1 MAVIAREGGRLGWL
15 GRHCPEGTGQCLRLV
30 AAFGAVYLIWGSTY
44 LAIRLAIDT
53 LPALTMAGV
62 RFVIAGTL
70 LYGWARWRGARQGV
84 SRPSAIHW
92 RSAVILGGLML
103 LGGNG
108 GVTWAEQRVPTGLV
122 ALLIGSVPLWMAVLE
137 MARRG
142 GSRPGGR
149 TALGLLLGFGGVAWL
164 VGPATWS
171 GGPGVDLLGAGA
183 VLVGALAW
191 AAGSLYSRQAPLP
204 AAMFMG
210 TAMEMLA
217 GGVLL
222 LLAGG
227 LMGEWQRLD
236 LAAVSPRSLLAVAY
250 LVVFGSIVA
259 FTAYLWLLRNTTPAR
274 VSTYAYVNPLVA
286 VFLGWAVLG
295 EMLTAQIL
303 LAAMVILA
311 GVVLITR

>member
-1 MAVIAREGGRLGWL
+1 MATVAKEGGRF
-15 GRHCPEGTGQCLRLV
+15 GRPASASHSLRLV

-62 RFVIAGTL
+62 RFLIAGTL
-70 LYGWARWRGARQGV
+70 LYLWARWRGARRGAP
-84 SRPSAIHW
+84 RPAAVHW
-92 RSAVILGGLML
+92 RSAAVLGGLML
-103 LGGNG
+103 LAGNG

-122 ALLIGSVPLWMAVLE
+122 ALLIGSVPLWMALLE
-137 MARRG
+137 AIRRG
-142 GSRPGGR
+142 GSRPTGR
-149 TALGLLLGFGGVAWL
+149 SILGLVLGFGGVAWL
-164 VGPATWS
+164 VGPSRLA
-171 GGPGVDLLGAGA
+171 GGPGIDLLGAGV
-183 VLVGALAW
+183 VLVGSLGW
-191 AAGSLYSRQAPLP
+191 AAGSLYSRQAPQPDAPLL
-204 AAMFMG
+204 G

-217 GGVLL
+217 GGALL

-227 LMGEWQRLD
+227 LGGEWQRLD
-236 LAAVSPRSLLAVAY
+236 VAAVSPRSLLALGY

-295 EMLTAQIL
+295 EALTVQIA
-303 LAAMVILA
+303 LAAAVILA

>member
-1 MAVIAREGGRLGWL
+1 VTVIARQEGPVGRPEGLGHRLRLG
-15 GRHCPEGTGQCLRLV
+15 

-53 LPALTMAGV
+53 LPPLTMAGT
-62 RFVIAGTL
+62 RFLVAGTL
-70 LYGWARWRGARQGV
+70 LYIWARWRGARRGAP
-84 SRPSAIHW
+84 RPAAIHW
-92 RSAVILGGLML
+92 RSATIVGGLML

-122 ALLIGSVPLWMAVLE
+122 ALLIGSVPLWMALLE
-137 MARRG
+137 AVRRG
-142 GSRPGGR
+142 GTRPGGR
-149 TALGLLLGFGGVAWL
+149 TILGLVLGFGGVAWL
-164 VGPATWS
+164 VGPSRLA
-171 GGPGVDLLGAGA
+171 GGPGIDLLGAGV
-183 VLVGALAW
+183 VLVGSLAW

-204 AAMFMG
+204 AGPLLG
-210 TAMEMLA
+210 TGMEMLA
-217 GGVLL
+217 GGALL

-227 LMGEWQRLD
+227 LSGEWQRLD
-236 LAAVSPRSLLAVAY
+236 LAAVSPRSLLAFGY

-295 EMLTAQIL
+295 EALTAQVA
-303 LAAMVILA
+303 LAAVVILA